1 MKSEIIEMKNT
12 AEGVNSTSNDTVEK
26 AIELED
32 KVMEITEA
40 EQNKKR
46 KQSRTVERNSGT
58 ISSMLS
64 FIISL

>member
-32 KVMEITEA
+32 RVMEITDT
-40 EQNKKR
+40 
-46 KQSRTVERNSGT
+46 KQKSEKNN
-58 ISSMLS
+58 
-64 FIISL
+64 

>member
-1 MKSEIIEMKNT
+1 MKSEIIKMKNT

-32 KVMEITEA
+32 RVMEITEA

-46 KQSRTVERNSGT
+46 KKSRTV
-58 ISSMLS
+58 
-64 FIISL
+64 